1 MTWNVKWHK
10 MSNDTWYVKR
20 DAFISVIFML
30 MLMLD
35 LWPQAETPGVPHF
48 GAYHRPLDS
57 NFLTFCYIPTFQRVN
72 LFMISICSSDMFYAL
87 FVIAFAQPG
96 ISCNILDYEQ
106 TFLIFSPGSQDFVNK
121 TFQRCKWSQ
130 VMSTFIT
137 IATCY
142 NFLGES
148 FGDACSTADIISC
161 LQMALLI
168 GVFWKLLRMFR
179 LNHSCVFCLIP
190 SLR

>member
-1 MTWNVKWHK
+1 MSKDMKCQMTWNIKWHEMSK
-10 MSNDTWYVKR
+10 DMKCQMSNDTWYMIH
-20 DAFISVIFML
+20 DFLILML

-48 GAYHRPLDS
+48 GAYHRPLDGH
-57 NFLTFCYIPTFQRVN
+57 FLTFCYIPTFQRVN

-121 TFQRCKWSQ
+121 TFQWCKWSQ

-148 FGDACSTADIISC
+148 FGD
-161 LQMALLI
+161 
-168 GVFWKLLRMFR
+168 LR
-179 LNHSCVFCLIP
+179 
-190 SLR
+190 